1 MKNLF
6 ILAYFLILIPV
17 VGNSQSFKGI
27 VRDSKTGEVLP
38 YTNIGIRGKQIG
50 GISDRQGRFVID
62 LSSTLPEDILVISYV
77 GYSSREFQVAKLD
90 FSTENTV
97 LLIPEARQLNEVIVH
112 GKKSFVVLGNKV
124 KSARHT
130 GWGDFSSSKGR
141 AIGLMIPEYDVAV
154 RVNSVFFHL
163 DACEFDSALVRV
175 NFFSPDGEHL
185 TPFASQQKNIF
196 HTVNQKKGWVEVRVW
211 EDIILRNE
219 KVIVAIEWVDAWAK
233 PRSMEDGGSYVFTIS
248 LAKASGYHY
257 LRHTPEEQIQLINSA
272 FTPSIYLSCTPIQ
285 D

>member
-1 MKNLF
+1 VKSLS
-6 ILAYFLILIPV
+6 ILTYLLLLIPV
-17 VGNSQSFKGI
+17 SAHSQSFKGI
-27 VRDSKTGEVLP
+27 VVDSKTGEALP
-38 YTNIGIRGKQIG
+38 YANIGIRGKQIG
-50 GISDRQGRFVID
+50 GISDKQGHFVID
-62 LSSTLPEDILVISYV
+62 LSSALPGDVLVISYV
-77 GYSSREFQVAKLD
+77 GYLSREFEVANLD
-90 FSTENTV
+90 FSKKNTV
-97 LLIPEARQLNEVIVH
+97 ELIPEVRQLNEVVVH
-112 GKKSFVVLGNKV
+112 DKRSFVVLGNKV

-175 NFFSPDGEHL
+175 NFFSLDGEQL
-185 TPFASQQKNIF
+185 TSFASHQKNIF
-196 HTVNQKKGWVEVRVW
+196 HTINQKKGWVEVRIW

-233 PRSMEDGGSYVFTIS
+233 PRSMEEGGSYIFTIS

-257 LRHTPEEQIQLINSA
+257 QRQTPEEQIQLINSQ
-272 FTPSIYLSCTPIQ
+272 FTPSIYLACTPIQ